1 MNKPIGP
8 SELGFRIA
16 RRLSKEFGG
25 GHELPTSML
34 HLIANVVDHEI
45 ASYEQQTNR
54 PIHARTGPEPES
66 LAEL

>member
-25 GHELPTSML
+25 GQELPTSML
-34 HLIANVVDHEI
+34 HLIANVVDSEI
-45 ASYEQQTNR
+45 AQLKSDKAAVQPLPQHNDTMK
-54 PIHARTGPEPES
+54 TQ
-66 LAEL
+66 